1 MRVVMSRPE
10 TFNPEDPIYKDR
22 IEFSNVE
29 VVSLN
34 PIKKGK
40 EWHYHVRC
48 KNCGKEYYKAKWT
61 FGVYRCQ
68 CYKTINGAY
77 NYQGYKGISSVYF
90 KSCKSGAKSRN
101 LEFSITKEDIW
112 NKWIEQDGKCA
123 LSGLSIRIE
132 RNYKKL
138 KTMTA
143 SLDRID
149 SSRGY
154 TLDNIQWVHKD
165 LNKMKTNYPNDYF
178 IKMCKYVANNNK

>member
-1 MRVVMSRPE
+1 
-10 TFNPEDPIYKDR
+10 
-22 IEFSNVE
+22 
-29 VVSLN
+29 
-34 PIKKGK
+34 
-40 EWHYHVRC
+40 
-48 KNCGKEYYKAKWT
+48 
-61 FGVYRCQ
+61 
-68 CYKTINGAY
+68 
-77 NYQGYKGISSVYF
+77 
-90 KSCKSGAKSRN
+90 
-101 LEFSITKEDIW
+101 
-112 NKWIEQDGKCA
+112 
-123 LSGLSIRIE
+123 LSIRIE